1 MNENEAIKILRNNFP
16 KTCKMVDGRYKGGFD
31 DTECE
36 FGKALLLSISA
47 LEEIQQYHS
56 IGTVEECRKAREKQR
71 AKKPID
77 EYIHCIS
84 KVHQGNC
91 PVCGN
96 HVYADL
102 CNITPMKYCQY
113 CGQALSWER
122 DDE

>member
-1 MNENEAIKILRNNFP
+1 MTRETAIEVLEIMKSQLKDFGMTSEFNGVMEMQKSAIDIAIKSL
-16 KTCKMVDGRYKGGFD
+16 K
-31 DTECE
+31 
-36 FGKALLLSISA
+36 
-47 LEEIQQYHS
+47 EIQKYRA
-56 IGTVEECRKAREKQR
+56 IGTVEECLEAMERQR

-84 KVHQGNC
+84 RVHQGNC

-113 CGQALSWER
+113 CGQAIDWS
-122 DDE
+122 DID

>member
-1 MNENEAIKILRNNFP
+1 MTIQEAINHTKEVAERNRKCNENKECVDI
-16 KTCKMVDGRYKGGFD
+16 TCEKCAEEHEQLV
-31 DTECE
+31 EW
-36 FGKALLLSISA
+36 
-47 LEEIQQYHS
+47 LEELQQYRA
-56 IGTVEECRKAREKQR
+56 IGTVKECREARERQR

-113 CGQALSWER
+113 CGQAIDWS
-122 DDE
+122 DTD

>member
-1 MNENEAIKILRNNFP
+1 MTENEAIGILENVYEKYVRDCDNEDEYMKQNFAI
-16 KTCKMVDGRYKGGFD
+16 
-31 DTECE
+31 TEAI
-36 FGKALLLSISA
+36 KSLS
-47 LEEIQQYHS
+47 EIQQYRA
-56 IGTVEECRKAREKQR
+56 IGTVEECREARERQR

-84 KVHQGNC
+84 KVYQGNC

-113 CGQALSWER
+113 CGQAIDWS
-122 DDE
+122 DTP